1 MSSPDF
7 DDAEN
12 FRDFSNV
19 LADQVK
25 EMEALAYMIP
35 PKDIHSRHVSG
46 FAIFTSAQK
55 LDLLTKISAALSAA
69 AKGNPE
75 PGDKLLKS
83 LTKQFAYLSNR
94 ELDGVQV

>member
-1 MSSPDF
+1 MHSGEIGKIMSSPDF

-35 PKDIHSRHVSG
+35 PDEKYGSYRDRLFAVAAEASKIHG
-46 FAIFTSAQK
+46 G
-55 LDLLTKISAALSAA
+55 LLAVTYPA
-69 AKGNPE
+69 NH
-75 PGDKLLKS
+75 
-83 LTKQFAYLSNR
+83 
-94 ELDGVQV
+94 